1 MDILAKFAASAA
13 APKSKSKPKPGVTL
27 YASDVKQLVGYGL
40 LGFLGFAGYHMV
52 QTIAKRQINA
62 CADFIDPVESMNA
75 DPTIRDALLTLQNY
89 RKLNP
94 WLFRSAV
101 QNIDQLLFLESA
113 LLAGDIKPVKN
124 DKVAAFSAF
133 RVGLNRLGQFQQ
145 LIKEKMGTEHAMA
158 ANLYVRKIYDNMQT
172 HILNILHMC
181 SDFKPEHLIERAPL
195 EINKIVQAWAEG
207 RAPESPQHRLRSLHK
222 TAKHHSEEEPVSES
236 ESKTSKK
243 SRRADSRKSRI
254 SAASRR
260 T

>member
-1 MDILAKFAASAA
+1 MDILAKLATNVGTTKT
-13 APKSKSKPKPGVTL
+13 KSKPGVTL
-27 YASDVKQLVGYGL
+27 YANDIKQFLGYGL
-40 LGFLGFAGYHMV
+40 LGFLGFAGYQMV
-52 QTIAKRQINA
+52 QTISKRQINA
-62 CADFIDPVESMNA
+62 CADFIDPVESMNCDA
-75 DPTIRDALLTLQNY
+75 TIRDALLTLQNY

-101 QNIDQLLFLESA
+101 QNIDQLLFLENA
-113 LLAGDIKPVKN
+113 LLSGDIKPVKN

-145 LIKEKMGTEHAMA
+145 LIKERMGTEHAMA
-158 ANLYVRKIYDNMQT
+158 AHLYVRKIYENMQI
-172 HILNILHMC
+172 HIVNILHMC
-181 SDFKPEHLIERAPL
+181 SDFKPENLIARAPL
-195 EINKIVQAWAEG
+195 EIGKILKAWEEG
-207 RAPESPQHRLRSLHK
+207 RPPESPGHKFKHLRK
-222 TAKHHSEEEPVSES
+222 AKLPEEDLVSET